1 MDFGSW
7 SSSPLFF
14 KEVMAP
20 RKWAP
25 KRRFSVVHVGRWLH
39 ETLWKWWWSPW
50 GWPLFSLRDR
60 PHHHCAAVCIGGNE
74 GICWLIILN
83 SVYLNL
89 YHPEKVTWFLLN
101 CLHVWSWVWDLWTTC
116 RPLFSLRQTPVPTM
130 CIGGKE
136 GICWLIILNSVYL
149 NLYCQEKVMRF
160 PLNCLF
166 VCLFDL
172 WYGFFGNPAD
182 TSSHSEADHTTI
194 CIGGYEL
201 WWDIAT
207 VCT

>member
-1 MDFGSW
+1 MRNKHIWAKVWTSWEIHTLAQICKFKKLKVYETKYLHHNCCLFYESKLDATRKSYKKYKKVLNSRLPNSLKTSPNLRFCSKKKKIPTAGLYYKDFGSW

-60 PHHHCAAVCIGGNE
+60 PHQHCVVCIGGNE

-83 SVYLNL
+83 SVYLDI
-89 YHPEKVTWFLLN
+89 YCPEKVT
-101 CLHVWSWVWDLWTTC
+101 
-116 RPLFSLRQTPVPTM
+116 
-130 CIGGKE
+130 
-136 GICWLIILNSVYL
+136 
-149 NLYCQEKVMRF
+149 
-160 PLNCLF
+160 
-166 VCLFDL
+166 
-172 WYGFFGNPAD
+172 
-182 TSSHSEADHTTI
+182 
-194 CIGGYEL
+194 
-201 WWDIAT
+201 
-207 VCT
+207 

>member
-1 MDFGSW
+1 MQLEKAIQIIGKSWTLDCPTHSKPAPISDSVPKKKKIPTAGLYYQEFGSW

-60 PHHHCAAVCIGGNE
+60 PHHHCAAVCIGG
-74 GICWLIILN
+74 
-83 SVYLNL
+83 
-89 YHPEKVTWFLLN
+89 
-101 CLHVWSWVWDLWTTC
+101 
-116 RPLFSLRQTPVPTM
+116 
-130 CIGGKE
+130 KE

-149 NLYCQEKVMRF
+149 NLYCPEKVTWL

-166 VCLFDL
+166 ACLFDL
-172 WYGFFGNPAD
+172 GYGFFGRPAD
-182 TSSHSEADHTTI
+182 HSSHLEADPTTTTEHRWEW
-194 CIGGYEL
+194 GYLLADYFE
-201 WWDIAT
+201 
-207 VCT
+207 